1 MVGIEIESG
10 VSILDNA
17 FAGISFSIKKELD
30 PDCFILSTECIFLFD
45 FCSEYQKNVRIHHI
59 DPELK

>member
-45 FCSEYQKNVRIHHI
+45 FGS
-59 DPELK
+59 